1 MNRNLKTI
9 KAIGSDGAEATM
21 NASLICFQDAQ
32 KLLCST
38 HKKDNIQRKLK
49 NDFRTREVASNHIIS
64 DIFGKDV
71 GTIMKK
77 D

>member
-1 MNRNLKTI
+1 
-9 KAIGSDGAEATM
+9 M
-21 NASLICFQDAQ
+21 NASVICFQDAQ

-49 NDFRTREVASNHIIS
+49 DDFRTKEAASNHILS

-71 GTIMKK
+71 GTVYEKGLI
-77 D
+77 DSVATQ